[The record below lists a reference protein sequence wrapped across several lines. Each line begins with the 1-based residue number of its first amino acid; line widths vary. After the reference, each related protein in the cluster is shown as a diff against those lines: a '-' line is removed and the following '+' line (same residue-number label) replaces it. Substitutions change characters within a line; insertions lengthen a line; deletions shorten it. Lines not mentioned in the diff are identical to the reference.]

1 MSGIPE
7 SEAKK
12 IANRLR
18 RAQGQLGAVLSMVED
33 QRDCRDIVTQLSAV
47 SSALDRAGFAI
58 IAAAM
63 KDCMRDDTGEAT
75 DVEMADLEKLF
86 MSLA

>member
-1 MSGIPE
+1 MSGVPA

-12 IANRLR
+12 IANSLR
-18 RAQGQLGAVLSMVED
+18 RAQGQLGAVLSMVEEE
-33 QRDCRDIVTQLSAV
+33 RDCRDIVTQLAAV

-63 KDCMRDDTGEAT
+63 KDCMRDETGEKA

-86 MSLA
+86 LSLA

>member
-1 MSGIPE
+1 MSGIPT
-7 SEAKK
+7 SEAKR

-18 RAQGQLGAVLSMVED
+18 RAQGQLSAVLTMVEEE
-33 QRDCRDIVTQLSAV
+33 RECRDIVTQLAAV

-63 KDCMRDDTGEAT
+63 KDCMRDETGEAT